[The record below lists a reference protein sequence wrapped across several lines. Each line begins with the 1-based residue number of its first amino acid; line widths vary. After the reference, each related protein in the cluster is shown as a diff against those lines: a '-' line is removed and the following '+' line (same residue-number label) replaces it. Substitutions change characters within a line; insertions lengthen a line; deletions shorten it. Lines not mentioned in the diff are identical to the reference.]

1 MANEVQSL
9 QLPDYSIEYTPTQ
22 IKIHNLDQL
31 QRAVNAYATKY
42 QNIVVTD
49 TTEKEAK
56 SILAELRKLSTALD
70 DKRKEIKKDYNK
82 PYNDFASQIKEL
94 RSYLDSSIDPL
105 NDSLKELDQHHRDDR
120 LQQVKTLIQEM
131 APNYQVSAAD
141 VEILPKWLNKTTS
154 QKQITEGI
162 AATMI
167 EIKREDD
174 KLKADVTTVT
184 KYAEVQ
190 GIDPTGWVDQVK
202 QGQDVEYL
210 LKQIDYNVQKK
221 QEQQRIVEAKAA
233 EERTHQKQQGD
244 AIVDTNTGEV
254 VSKEYVLKITGTTDQ
269 MWALRHYMDKQGIL
283 YAKA

>member
-1 MANEVQSL
+1 MSNEVETL

-31 QRAVNAYATKY
+31 QRAVNAYANKY

-56 SILAELRKLSTALD
+56 SILAELRKLSAALD
-70 DKRKEIKKDYNK
+70 DKRKEIKKNYNK

-244 AIVDTNTGEV
+244 AIVDTKTGEV
-254 VSKEYVLKITGTTDQ
+254 VSKKVTLAITATIAQMKELKSF
-269 MWALRHYMDKQGIL
+269 MDAHGIG
-283 YAKA
+283 YQKV